1 MAKKTNLKAEKAK
14 RNLEYARKY
23 KKRRPSFRGRP
34 SRGPAPSASTGSAE

>member
-23 KKRRPSFRGRP
+23 KKRRPAFRGRP
-34 SRGPAPSASTGSAE
+34 SRPAPSAAPATGE